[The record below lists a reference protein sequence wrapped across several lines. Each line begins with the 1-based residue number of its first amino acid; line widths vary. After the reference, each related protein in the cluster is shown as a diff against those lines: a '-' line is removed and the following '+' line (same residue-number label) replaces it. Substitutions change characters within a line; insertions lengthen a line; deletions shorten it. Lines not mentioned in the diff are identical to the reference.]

1 LHYVQR
7 TRTNSSDRSDE
18 ESWVRLPDGRVR
30 VGGHGPAVVLI
41 RGDSRFAAMLRKMNL
56 PE

>member
-1 LHYVQR
+1 LHFIQR

-41 RGDSRFAAMLRKMNL
+41 RGDSRFAAMLRRMNL